1 MQGNSIVHWTM
12 LCFELVHSDVM
23 LKAKLNA
30 GLLLLRLV
38 QYHGSHIYTTMIK
51 GMHLSDQNE
60 CHSGAPSGQIMIGN
74 TKEGIE
80 KIVTPKVQAKITD
93 PVHIK
98 LSLWEFP

>member
-1 MQGNSIVHWTM
+1 
-12 LCFELVHSDVM
+12 M
-23 LKAKLNA
+23 LKAMLNA
-30 GLLLLRLV
+30 PLLLLRLV

-51 GMHLSDQNE
+51 GMHVSEQNE
-60 CHSGAPSGQIMIGN
+60 CHSGAPSGQSMIGN

-80 KIVTPKVQAKITD
+80 KIVTPKIQAKIAD

>member
-60 CHSGAPSGQIMIGN
+60 CHSGAPSGQIMIGCL
-74 TKEGIE
+74 E
-80 KIVTPKVQAKITD
+80 KSMDRGAWQATVHRVTQ
-93 PVHIK
+93 
-98 LSLWEFP
+98 S